1 MAAGTYF
8 FKLSMN
14 KLLNSSFKLLIAQ
27 ASSNVNESKAD
38 QNSLGQTY
46 IQSLKVGVGSLSL
59 LIGWA
64 IRIGPATT
72 SYLHGKQWYRR
83 CLQELGQLAT
93 INLSPPLNRGKY
105 GGGRLP
111 LLHNFTLILF
121 NNIKLGLKES
131 LKYLF
136 NIDVDLIFLALLHFR
151 YHSL

>member
-27 ASSNVNESKAD
+27 ASSNLNESKAD
-38 QNSLGQTY
+38 QNGLGQTY

-64 IRIGPATT
+64 IRMGPATLL

-83 CLQELGQLAT
+83 CLQDLGQLAT
-93 INLSPPLNRGKY
+93 INLSPPLTEVNMEEADYYLKQN
-105 GGGRLP
+105 
-111 LLHNFTLILF
+111 NFTLILF
-121 NNIKLGLKES
+121 NNLKLKES
-131 LKYLF
+131 PNKF
-136 NIDVDLIFLALLHFR
+136 V
-151 YHSL
+151 